1 MDRALLFGSVEY
13 LAFLLLLLFSRGMDF
28 LSTWIATPNLILEAN
43 PIARKLRWKW
53 GIPVNL
59 ALCLAF
65 ARWPLTAIIIS
76 TTSPNYPSGKLVV
89 IRAALQDAPIN
100 PAATTQYI
108 NDTFYSTAQGAKS
121 IRQLELLTRPP
132 MQRAADNPWPEWP
145 KVYKLDYGQEE
156 AAALWGEDPRR
167 YSTTTRRF
175 IGRNEHVTGIEIA
188 DITMA
193 PGPDGR
199 IGLREVPGTSQVIP
213 AETRTTGMSLP
224 GKP

>member
-76 TTSPNYPSGKLVV
+76 TTSVLVAS
-89 IRAALQDAPIN
+89 RNFQHAWLMR
-100 PAATTQYI
+100 TH
-108 NDTFYSTAQGAKS
+108 
-121 IRQLELLTRPP
+121 
-132 MQRAADNPWPEWP
+132 
-145 KVYKLDYGQEE
+145 
-156 AAALWGEDPRR
+156 GEDNYRNWFTERLDETPPGLFLLCLLAQT
-167 YSTTTRRF
+167 SLVAAVGSALIFFSRF
-175 IGRNEHVTGIEIA
+175 EQ
-188 DITMA
+188 
-193 PGPDGR
+193 
-199 IGLREVPGTSQVIP
+199 EVPLGI
-213 AETRTTGMSLP
+213 GMGIVGYAMAVMIYTLIALVRNRRMARYR
-224 GKP
+224 